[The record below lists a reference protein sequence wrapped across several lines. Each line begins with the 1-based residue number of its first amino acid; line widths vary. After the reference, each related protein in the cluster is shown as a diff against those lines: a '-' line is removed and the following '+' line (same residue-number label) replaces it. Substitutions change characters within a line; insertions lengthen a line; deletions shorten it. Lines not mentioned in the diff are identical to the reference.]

1 MSSLSFKFDPT
12 KKDHVEWLKAAGD
25 SFKKSMR
32 EKNDFMKVVNE
43 NPISDE
49 KINPQDWAQLHFV
62 LAMKYT
68 DAVFDG
74 TAHIPK

>member
-1 MSSLSFKFDPT
+1 MGSLSLKFDPT
-12 KKDHVEWLKAAGD
+12 KKEHTEWLKRAGD

-32 EKNDFMKVVNE
+32 EKHNFMADVNN
-43 NPISDE
+43 NPVTDE
-49 KINPQDWAQLHFV
+49 EIKPQDWAQLHFV

-74 TAHIPK
+74 TAYIPK

>member
-1 MSSLSFKFDPT
+1 MSSFSFKFDPT
-12 KKDHVEWLKAAGD
+12 KKEHVEWLKAAGD

-32 EKNDFMKVVNE
+32 EKNDFMKAVNE

-74 TAHIPK
+74 TAYIPK

>member
-1 MSSLSFKFDPT
+1 MSSFSFKFDPT

>member
-1 MSSLSFKFDPT
+1 MSSFSFKFDPT
-12 KKDHVEWLKAAGD
+12 KKEHVEWLKAAGD

-43 NPISDE
+43 NPVSDE
-49 KINPQDWAQLHFV
+49 KINPQDWAQIHFV

>member
-12 KKDHVEWLKAAGD
+12 KKEHVEWLKAAGD

-43 NPISDE
+43 NPI
-49 KINPQDWAQLHFV
+49 
-62 LAMKYT
+62 
-68 DAVFDG
+68 
-74 TAHIPK
+74 

>member
-1 MSSLSFKFDPT
+1 MSSISFKFDPT

>member
-1 MSSLSFKFDPT
+1 MSSFSFKFDPT
-12 KKDHVEWLKAAGD
+12 KKEHVEWLKAAGD

-74 TAHIPK
+74 TAYIPK

>member
-1 MSSLSFKFDPT
+1 MSSFSFKFDPT
-12 KKDHVEWLKAAGD
+12 KKGHVEWLKAAGD

-74 TAHIPK
+74 TAYIPK

>member
-1 MSSLSFKFDPT
+1 MGSLSLKFDPT
-12 KKDHVEWLKAAGD
+12 KKEHAEWLKRGD

-32 EKNDFMKVVNE
+32 EKHDFMADVNN
-43 NPISDE
+43 NPVTDE
-49 KINPQDWAQLHFV
+49 KIKPQDWAQLHFV

-74 TAHIPK
+74 TAYIPK

>member
-1 MSSLSFKFDPT
+1 MSSFSFKFDPT
-12 KKDHVEWLKAAGD
+12 KKEHVEWLKAAGD

-43 NPISDE
+43 NPISDD

-62 LAMKYT
+62 LAVKYT

-74 TAHIPK
+74 TAYIPK

>member
-1 MSSLSFKFDPT
+1 MSSFSFKFDPT
-12 KKDHVEWLKAAGD
+12 KKEHVEWLKAAGD

-43 NPISDE
+43 NPISDD

-74 TAHIPK
+74 TAYIPK

>member
-1 MSSLSFKFDPT
+1 MSSISFKFDPT
-12 KKDHVEWLKAAGD
+12 KKEHVEWLKAAGD

>member
-1 MSSLSFKFDPT
+1 MSSISFKFDPT
-12 KKDHVEWLKAAGD
+12 KKEHVEWLKAAGD

-74 TAHIPK
+74 TAYIPK

>member
-1 MSSLSFKFDPT
+1 MGSLALKFDPS
-12 KKDHVEWLKAAGD
+12 KKEHAEWLKRAGD
-25 SFKKSMR
+25 SFKQSMR
-32 EKNDFMKVVNE
+32 GKCDFMKVVND
-43 NPISDE
+43 NPITDDV
-49 KINPQDWAQLHFV
+49 IAPQEWAQLHFV

>member
-1 MSSLSFKFDPT
+1 MSSFSFKFDPT

-49 KINPQDWAQLHFV
+49 KINPQDWTQLHFV

-74 TAHIPK
+74 TAYIPK

>member
-1 MSSLSFKFDPT
+1 
-12 KKDHVEWLKAAGD
+12 
-25 SFKKSMR
+25 
-32 EKNDFMKVVNE
+32 VNE
-43 NPISDE
+43 NPVSDE

-62 LAMKYT
+62 LALKYT